1 MNMQNL
7 KERYPELISHMR
19 KIGYSEV
26 YIAKIESEIQRI
38 LLQADVKGWKSYT
51 DVYLDYAKT
60 SQSSS
65 SLYGKRT
72 ILGAIENF
80 ETLGVN
86 PGNRQRHSILKKTG
100 YDALSK
106 EFKSLIDYYCKL
118 EKIRGKK
125 ETSIYTESHNATTF
139 LLALQKKDMDTLEK
153 ITEKGVLEIFTGQDG
168 SPSLSY
174 SYKKNI
180 ASVLKVCVTFF
191 PQNLCERVLSYLPA
205 LRQRRKN
212 IQYLTS
218 EEIFRIKSVLTKKDS
233 ALSLRD
239 KAIGLLALYT
249 GLRRCD
255 IAGLS
260 MDNID
265 WLNDRIHIRQ
275 QKTDVP
281 FELPLTAVVG
291 NAIYDYLTLE
301 RPKINH
307 SEIFLTQCHPYTKL
321 QSGSLSSI
329 ANKIMSVAKIRE
341 MAGDRKGFHLF
352 RHYLATALLENGISQ
367 PVISR
372 TLGHTSSVSLDSYLS
387 ADFPRLKE
395 CALSIE
401 RFPLRKE
408 VLN

>member
-1 MNMQNL
+1 MNVQHL
-7 KERYPELISHMR
+7 RERYPQLISHM
-19 KIGYSEV
+19 KKSGYSGL
-26 YIAKIESEIQRI
+26 YISRIEREIRRI
-38 LLQADVKGWKSYT
+38 ILQAEVKGWKSYT
-51 DVYLDYAKT
+51 DVYLGYTKA

-65 SLYGKRT
+65 YLREKRT

-80 ETLGVN
+80 ETLGLN
-86 PGNRQRHSILKKTG
+86 PGNRHRHRILKKTG
-100 YDALSK
+100 YDALSE
-106 EFKSLIDYYCKL
+106 EFKSLIDHYCKS

-125 ETSIYTESHNATTF
+125 ETTIYTESHNATTF
-139 LLALQKKDMDTLEK
+139 LLALQEKGMDTLGK
-153 ITEKGVLEIFTGQDG
+153 IAEKGVLEIFTGQNG
-168 SPSLSY
+168 SPSRSC

-180 ASVLKVCVTFF
+180 AAVFKAGVSFF
-191 PQNLCERVLSYLPA
+191 PQNLCARVLSYLPA
-205 LRQRRKN
+205 LRERRKN

-218 EEIFRIKSVLTKKDS
+218 EEISRIKSVLTDKKS

-239 KAIGLLALYT
+239 KAVGLLALYT
-249 GLRRCD
+249 GLRGCD

-260 MDNID
+260 MDDID

-281 FELPLTAVVG
+281 FELPLSAVVG
-291 NAIYDYLTLE
+291 NTIYDYLTLE
-301 RPKINH
+301 RPKIDH
-307 SEIFLTQCHPYTKL
+307 LEIFITQCHPYTRL
-321 QSGSLSSI
+321 QSKSI
-329 ANKIMSVAKIRE
+329 SNIARKIMSVAKIRE

-352 RHYLATALLENGISQ
+352 RHHVATALLGNGIPQ

-372 TLGHTSSVSLDSYLS
+372 TLGHTSPASLNSYLS
-387 ADFPRLKE
+387 ADFPHLKE

>member
-1 MNMQNL
+1 MNVQSL
-7 KERYPELISHMR
+7 QERYPLLISHM
-19 KIGYSEV
+19 KKDGYSGL
-26 YIAKIESEIQRI
+26 YISKIEREIQRI
-38 LLQADVKGWKSYT
+38 LLRADEKGWKSYT
-51 DVYLDYAKT
+51 DVYLDYTKT

-65 SLYGKRT
+65 YLYVKRT

-80 ETLGVN
+80 ETLGIN
-86 PGNRQRHSILKKTG
+86 PGNRHRHSVLKMTG

-106 EFKSLIDYYCKL
+106 EFKSLIDYYCKS
-118 EKIRGKK
+118 EKNRGKK
-125 ETSIYTESHNATTF
+125 ETTIYTESHNATTF

-153 ITEKGVLEIFTGQDG
+153 ITEKGVLEIFTGQNG
-168 SPSLSY
+168 SPSRSY

-180 ASVLKVCVTFF
+180 AAVLNACVTFF
-191 PQNLCERVLSYLPA
+191 PQNLCVRVLSYLPA

-218 EEIFRIKSVLTKKDS
+218 EEISRIKSVLTEKDS

-239 KAIGLLALYT
+239 KAIGLLVLYT
-249 GLRRCD
+249 GLRGCD
-255 IAGLS
+255 IAGLT
-260 MDNID
+260 MADID

-275 QKTDVP
+275 QKTNVP
-281 FELPLTAVVG
+281 FELPLAAVFG

-301 RPKINH
+301 RPKLDH
-307 SEIFLTQCHPYTKL
+307 PEIFLTQGHPYTKL
-321 QSGSLSSI
+321 QRGSISNI
-329 ANKIMSVAKIRE
+329 ARKIMFVAKIRE

-352 RHYLATALLENGISQ
+352 RHHVATALLGNGIPQ
-367 PVISR
+367 PTISR
-372 TLGHTSSVSLDSYLS
+372 TLGHTSPASLDSYLS

-395 CALSIE
+395 CSLSIE